1 LLSPRKPAPALRITQ
16 PVEVQ
21 LILAHMSG
29 SLGQEK
35 AKSVVSAVLQAQ
47 GLPAEGLLT
56 ADQAEALLTHI
67 ATEPGLVGL
76 AARVTKQMVRAEVA
90 PIKATF

>member
-1 LLSPRKPAPALRITQ
+1 M
-16 PVEVQ
+16 Q

-35 AKSVVSAVLQAQ
+35 AKAVVGALLETL

-56 ADQAEALLTHI
+56 ADQAEDLLTRI
-67 ATEPGLVGL
+67 ADEPGLVGL
-76 AARVTKQMVRAEVA
+76 AARVTKQMVRTEVA